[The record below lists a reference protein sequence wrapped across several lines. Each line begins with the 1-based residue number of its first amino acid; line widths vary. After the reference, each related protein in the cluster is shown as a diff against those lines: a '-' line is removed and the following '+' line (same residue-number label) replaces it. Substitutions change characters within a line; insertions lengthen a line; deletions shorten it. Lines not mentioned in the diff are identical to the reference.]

1 MTELLKHT
9 IRHANT
15 LAELNGIT
23 IFHPNFT
30 EWANDMK
37 EVYNRINAAMSGE
50 LDEVYDEI
58 DSFMFDFD
66 AELREAAETICN
78 GRGYNGILW
87 DTIVHYAC
95 LDLA

>member
-15 LAELNGIT
+15 LADLNGIT
-23 IFHPNFT
+23 MFHPNLT
-30 EWANDMK
+30 DWANDME
-37 EVYNRINAAMSGE
+37 EVYNRIN
-50 LDEVYDEI
+50 
-58 DSFMFDFD
+58 

-95 LDLA
+95 CDLA

>member
-15 LAELNGIT
+15 LADLNGIT
-23 IFHPNFT
+23 MFHSNLT
-30 EWANDMK
+30 DWANDME

-58 DSFMFDFD
+58 DSFLFDFNV
-66 AELREAAETICN
+66 ELREAAETICN

-95 LDLA
+95 CDLA